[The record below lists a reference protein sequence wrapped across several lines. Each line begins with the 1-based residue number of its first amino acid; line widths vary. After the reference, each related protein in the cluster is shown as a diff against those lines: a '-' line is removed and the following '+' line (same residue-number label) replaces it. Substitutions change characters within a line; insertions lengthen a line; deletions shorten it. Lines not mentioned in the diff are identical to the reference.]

1 MRAFS
6 VSDKGPV
13 RKENQDHAEAVR
25 LRLHRGA
32 ILLVCDGMGGAN
44 SGALAS
50 TLAAGTYLERL
61 KGLLSGRKKN
71 TALVPDWM
79 QEACAAANAAVFSR
93 AAAEEANAGMGTTLV
108 SAVLLGR
115 HAEVLNVGDS
125 RAYLIRGDSVEQITR
140 DHSVVADLVESGAIT
155 SEEALRH
162 PNRNLIT
169 RAVGVEPE
177 VESDLFSL
185 HLRRGDRLLLCSD
198 GLSNTLSDSE
208 LLSLARKGRS
218 ASAVCHALVDRA
230 VEKGARDNVSAAIA
244 IF

>member
-13 RKENQDHAEAVR
+13 RKENQDHAEAVS
-25 LRLHRGA
+25 LRAPRAA

-50 TLAAGTYLERL
+50 AIAAAAYLERL
-61 KGLLSGRKKN
+61 KGLLHGSKKN
-71 TALVPDWM
+71 AVIAPLWM
-79 QEACAAANAAVFSR
+79 RDACAAANEAVYSR
-93 AAAEEANAGMGTTLV
+93 ACSEPSNAGMGTTLV
-108 SAVLLGR
+108 SAVVVGHR
-115 HAEVLNVGDS
+115 AEILNVGDS
-125 RAYLIRGDSVEQITR
+125 RAYLIRGKTLQQITH
-140 DHSVVADLVESGAIT
+140 DHSVVAELVERGELT
-155 SEEALRH
+155 PEQALHH

-169 RAVGVEPE
+169 RAVGVEE
-177 VESDLFSL
+177 RVESDLFSL

-198 GLSNTLSDSE
+198 GLSNTLSEEE
-208 LLSLARKGRS
+208 LLQLSRAGQS
-218 ASAVCHALVDRA
+218 AKKISHALVNRA